1 MTSSAALPHRI
12 LPAVALALA
21 VGAPSLA
28 QAAPDGAAATV
39 AAAKKSKLFKRTL
52 KRRGIAKA
60 GLAKVSPAPGV
71 EMDFLRYVKA
81 TALTARP
88 ELKPLM
94 KKSLRGAYLDGRPA
108 YNETIV
114 ELTDR
119 LVVDRTLVVKIK
131 PGMCEGKTLPK
142 EVKDLCFVSNP
153 KGKKTKALIKELA
166 AIRKN
171 LGKRS
176 GSELVIGTVT
186 AEQAKKMSDK
196 DLVALLLNSDTRT
209 IRHVSVVPRKAS
221 KPGTLTKGSR
231 AFDKLAATGKMTT
244 NLVSGSSSP
253 TPGSKPMW
261 TGPKQ
266 TFDTDYFLTG
276 WTLGDEIDDTWEY
289 TLANASWWHGRYYVR
304 VDYHLGFGFGVRA
317 PFSVDIEHSQGG
329 SNERKV
335 SMKVAPVDVDKNGA
349 PAYPAVGLPQ
359 SKYFDGKE
367 FVLELEASCKLK
379 VAIPG
384 PDINQ
389 DCPGVKLDR
398 SRHINPV
405 IGDESSAL
413 KDWWLEG
420 DDIGLGIDISVAKAS
435 LDIGI
440 GADVTKGKI
449 GVKVSPLQSSTI
461 SGLPSGHVWRNTRD
475 PLEFSVKRTT
485 NTKSAGFRLQ
495 DPRYGFDVRVRPK
508 LRAQVGIDVWVYE
521 KDWTLGPWALDFLSI
536 SKSFQLDHHD
546 GTVSHHDYKL
556 FDTTHDQVKLPG
568 TGNSGDNTGKKPPK
582 PPVKPTKPV
591 GKKPGGTKLPGP
603 KGKLPG
609 GAHPK

>member
-1 MTSSAALPHRI
+1 MMSSAALRHRF
-12 LPAVALALA
+12 LPPIALALA
-21 VGAPSLA
+21 IGAPSLA
-28 QAAPDGAAATV
+28 QAAPDGADATV
-39 AAAKKSKLFKRTL
+39 SAAKKSKLFKRTL
-52 KRRGIAKA
+52 ERRGIVKA

-94 KKSLRGAYLDGRPA
+94 KKSLHGAYLDGRPQ
-108 YNETIV
+108 YKETII

-131 PGMCEGKTLPK
+131 PGMCDGKTLPK
-142 EVKDLCFVSNP
+142 EVKDLCFVDNP
-153 KGKKTKALIKELA
+153 KGKKSKALIKELA
-166 AIRKN
+166 EIRN
-171 LGKRS
+171 SLGKRS
-176 GSELVIGTVT
+176 GSELLIGTVT
-186 AEQAKKMSDK
+186 AAQAKKMSDK

-209 IRHVSVVPRKAS
+209 VRHVSVVPRKAS
-221 KPGTLTKGSR
+221 KPGKLSHGTRS
-231 AFDKLAATGKMTT
+231 FDKLAASGKLTT

-253 TPGSKPMW
+253 TVGEKPMW
-261 TGPKQ
+261 TGSKQ
-266 TFDTDYFLTG
+266 TFETDYFLTG

-289 TLANASWWHGRYYVR
+289 TLADESWWHGRYYVR

-317 PFSVDIEHSQGG
+317 PFSVDIEHAPGG
-329 SNERKV
+329 NNERKV
-335 SMKVAPVDVDKNGA
+335 SMKVAPVDVDANGA
-349 PAYPAVGLPQ
+349 PAFPAVGLPE

-384 PDINQ
+384 PDINE
-389 DCPGVKLDR
+389 DCPGVKFDK

-405 IGDESSAL
+405 IGNESSEI

-420 DDIGLGIDISVAKAS
+420 DDIGLGIDVSVASAS
-435 LDIGI
+435 IDIGI

-449 GVKVSPLQSSTI
+449 GVKASPLQSSSI

-485 NTKSAGFRLQ
+485 NTKSAGFRLH

-508 LRAQVGIDVWVYE
+508 LRAKVGIDVWVYE

-536 SKSFQLDHHD
+536 SQSFQLGHHD

-556 FDTTHDQVKLPG
+556 FDTTHDEVKLPG
-568 TGNSGDNTGKKPPK
+568 TGNTGSK
-582 PPVKPTKPV
+582 PPVKPTGNKPV
-591 GKKPGGTKLPGP
+591 GKFPGGP